1 MINAKSTTKKSP
13 ASRHSEDE
21 TRHRNMQIGTRRS
34 DGLESAF
41 ALLTDK
47 ANGQEFGE
55 NSLTRHICTT
65 HSRGPSARLAH
76 PLRDRSAAQDDSF
89 NIFLRASVSPLWIF
103 KPGPEQMLHGTGA
116 ARIVF
121 MKTERWLLLF
131 ITAISL
137 TGTVFAQAGRRA
149 APPPKTA
156 DKCLLKENINEDISA
171 QVAKFKLVSMPFS
184 VNGLSDAE
192 RKMVYKLV
200 EASQFLESIY
210 WRQSDPKGL
219 ELYKRLLGCNQV
231 MNQKIR
237 RFLMI
242 NGSRYDLL
250 ENNKP
255 FVGSDPFLPGH
266 SLYPAGIAR
275 QEIEAYVAKHP
286 EKKAQIYSPFTVV
299 KRQGA
304 ELVAVPYHIEYKPWL
319 TGAAAA
325 LRQAAALSPDKAFAN
340 FLRLRADALLTDDY
354 YKSDIAWLDLENPKF
369 DIIFAPYE
377 TYLDD
382 LLGVKTSYGTA
393 VMIRNQ
399 EESAALDNFKK
410 NVPEIQDALPLA
422 PEDRP
427 SMQGKSTPMEV
438 MDTPFRAGDLRH
450 GYQAVA
456 DNLPNDPRI
465 HQEKGTKK
473 IFFKNFMD
481 ARVNYVVLPIGKQ
494 LMREDQAALA
504 SMEGYLAVVLMHEI
518 CHGLGP
524 AYART
529 STGKADIRESIGPAY
544 AGLEEAKADIVGL
557 FALNW
562 LMDKGVVQK
571 DQANGF
577 YASHVAG
584 IFRTV
589 RFGVAE
595 AHGRAEMMEFNY
607 FAEQGAIALDSKI
620 GKYAIDFTKMP
631 QAVATLAKELL
642 EIEATGDRNRAEQW
656 LKKYDFMPAELKSAL
671 ISVKDV
677 PVDVDPVSAF
687 GEQIQ

>member
-1 MINAKSTTKKSP
+1 
-13 ASRHSEDE
+13 
-21 TRHRNMQIGTRRS
+21 
-34 DGLESAF
+34 
-41 ALLTDK
+41 
-47 ANGQEFGE
+47 
-55 NSLTRHICTT
+55 
-65 HSRGPSARLAH
+65 
-76 PLRDRSAAQDDSF
+76 
-89 NIFLRASVSPLWIF
+89 
-103 KPGPEQMLHGTGA
+103 
-116 ARIVF
+116 
-121 MKTERWLLLF
+121 MKTNRWLLVF
-131 ITAISL
+131 ILTIAASSL
-137 TGTVFAQAGRRA
+137 APAQAGRRA

-156 DKCLLKENINEDISA
+156 DKCLLKENINEDIAA
-171 QVAKFKLVSMPFS
+171 QVAKFKLVPMPFS
-184 VNGLSDAE
+184 VNGLSDPE
-192 RKMVYKLV
+192 RKMIYKLV

-237 RFLMI
+237 RLLLI

-255 FVGSDPFLPGH
+255 FVGSDPFLPGRA
-266 SLYPAGIAR
+266 LYPAGLTR

-286 EKKAQIYSPFTVV
+286 EKKAQIYSPYTVI

-304 ELVAVPYHIEYKPWL
+304 ELVAVPYHVEYKPWL
-319 TGAAAA
+319 AGAAAA
-325 LRQAAALSPDKAFAN
+325 LREAATLSPDKAFAA
-340 FLRLRADALLTDDY
+340 FLRLRAEALLSDDY
-354 YKSDIAWLDLENPKF
+354 YKSDIAWLELENPKF

-382 LLGVKTSYGTA
+382 VLGVKTSYGAA

-399 EESAALDNFKK
+399 TESAKLDTFMKY
-410 NVPEIQDALPLA
+410 VPEIQDTLPLP

-427 SMQGKSTPMEV
+427 SLQGKSTPMEV

-481 ARVNYVVLPIGKQ
+481 ARVNYVVLPIGKL

-504 SMEGYLAVVLMHEI
+504 SMDGYFTVVLMHEI
-518 CHGLGP
+518 CHALGP
-524 AYART
+524 AFART
-529 STGKADIRESIGPAY
+529 AAGQADIRESIGPAFP
-544 AGLEEAKADIVGL
+544 GLEEAKADVVGL
-557 FALNW
+557 LALNW
-562 LMDKGVVQK
+562 LMEKGVLPK
-571 DQANGF
+571 EQAPAF

-595 AHGRAEMMEFNY
+595 AHGRAEMMQFNY
-607 FAEQGAIALDSKI
+607 FVEQGVITRDAKT
-620 GKYAIDFTKMP
+620 GRYAIDFTKMQ
-631 QAVATLAKELL
+631 QAIATLAKELL

-656 LKKYDFMPAELKSAL
+656 FKKYDSMPSELKSAL
-671 ISVKDV
+671 ANIKDV
-677 PVDVDPVSAF
+677 PVDIDPVSVF

>member
-1 MINAKSTTKKSP
+1 MLLIFAMTVSGTT
-13 ASRHSEDE
+13 
-21 TRHRNMQIGTRRS
+21 
-34 DGLESAF
+34 L
-41 ALLTDK
+41 
-47 ANGQEFGE
+47 
-55 NSLTRHICTT
+55 
-65 HSRGPSARLAH
+65 
-76 PLRDRSAAQDDSF
+76 
-89 NIFLRASVSPLWIF
+89 
-103 KPGPEQMLHGTGA
+103 
-116 ARIVF
+116 
-121 MKTERWLLLF
+121 
-131 ITAISL
+131 
-137 TGTVFAQAGRRA
+137 AQAGRRA

-156 DKCLLKENINEDISA
+156 DKCLLKENVNEDIAA

-184 VNGLSDAE
+184 VNGLNDAE

-200 EASQFLESIY
+200 EAAQFLESIY

-219 ELYKRLLGCNQV
+219 DLYKRLLGCNQV

-255 FVGSDPFLPGH
+255 FVGSDPFPPGRA
-266 SLYPAGIAR
+266 LYPAGITR
-275 QEIEAYVAKHP
+275 QEIESYVAKHP
-286 EKKAQIYSPFTVV
+286 EKKTQIYSPFTVI

-304 ELVAVPYHIEYKPWL
+304 ELVAVPYHVEYKPWL

-354 YKSDIAWLDLENPKF
+354 YKSDIAWLELENPKY
-369 DIIFAPYE
+369 DVIFAPYE

-382 LLGVKTSYGTA
+382 LLGVKTSYGAA
-393 VMIRNQ
+393 VMIRNDA
-399 EESAALDNFKK
+399 ESAGLDTFKK
-410 NVPEIQDALPLA
+410 YVPDIQDALPLA

-438 MDTPFRAGDLRH
+438 MDTPFRGGDLRH

-481 ARVNYVVLPIGKQ
+481 ARVNFVVLPISKL
-494 LMREDQAALA
+494 LMREDQAAMT
-504 SMEGYLAVVLMHEI
+504 SMDGYLAVVLMHEI

-529 STGKADIRESIGPAY
+529 PAGQADIRESIGPTY

-562 LMDKGVVQK
+562 LIEKGVVPKEKTQE
-571 DQANGF
+571 F

-607 FAEQGAIALDSKI
+607 FVEQGAIIRDANI
-620 GKYAIDFTKMP
+620 GKYAIDFTKM
-631 QAVATLAKELL
+631 QTAIASLAKELL

-656 LKKYDFMPAELKSAL
+656 FKKYDSMPSELKSAL
-671 ISVKDV
+671 ANVKDV
-677 PVDVDPVSAF
+677 PVDIDPVSAF

>member
-1 MINAKSTTKKSP
+1 
-13 ASRHSEDE
+13 
-21 TRHRNMQIGTRRS
+21 
-34 DGLESAF
+34 
-41 ALLTDK
+41 
-47 ANGQEFGE
+47 
-55 NSLTRHICTT
+55 
-65 HSRGPSARLAH
+65 
-76 PLRDRSAAQDDSF
+76 
-89 NIFLRASVSPLWIF
+89 
-103 KPGPEQMLHGTGA
+103 
-116 ARIVF
+116 
-121 MKTERWLLLF
+121 MKTERWLLVLIF
-131 ITAISL
+131 AAGVS
-137 TGTVFAQAGRRA
+137 GTTLAQAGRRA

-156 DKCLLKENINEDISA
+156 DKCLLKENINEDIA
-171 QVAKFKLVSMPFS
+171 GQVAKFKLVSMPFS
-184 VNGLSDAE
+184 VSGLSEPE

-255 FVGSDPFLPGH
+255 FVGSDSFPPGRA
-266 SLYPAGIAR
+266 LYPAGITR
-275 QEIEAYVAKHP
+275 QDIEAYVAKHP
-286 EKKAQIYSPFTVV
+286 EKKAQIYSPYTVI
-299 KRQGA
+299 KRQGG
-304 ELVAVPYHIEYKPWL
+304 ELVAVPYHVEYKPWL
-319 TGAAAA
+319 TGAGAA
-325 LRQAAALSPDKAFAN
+325 LREAATLSPDKAFAN
-340 FLRLRADALLTDDY
+340 FLRLRAEALLTDDY
-354 YKSDIAWLDLENPKF
+354 YKSDVAWLDLENPKF

-393 VMIRNQ
+393 VMIRNDA
-399 EESAALDNFKK
+399 ESAGLDTFKK
-410 NVPEIQDALPLA
+410 YVPEIQDALPLP

-481 ARVNYVVLPIGKQ
+481 ARVNYVVLPIGKL
-494 LMREDQAALA
+494 LMREDQAAMA
-504 SMEGYLAVVLMHEI
+504 TMDGYLAVVLVHEI

-524 AYART
+524 AFART
-529 STGKADIRESIGPAY
+529 SAGQADIRASIGPTF

-562 LMDKGVVQK
+562 LMEKGVVPKEKAQE
-571 DQANGF
+571 F

-607 FAEQGAIALDSKI
+607 FVEQGAIARDPKI
-620 GKYAIDFTKMP
+620 GKYAIDFTKMRE
-631 QAVATLAKELL
+631 AVTTLAKELL

-656 LKKYDFMPAELKSAL
+656 FKKYDSMPAELKSAL
-671 ISVKDV
+671 ANVKDV
-677 PVDVDPVSAF
+677 PVDIDPVSAF